1 MKSKYDLFRKEDRMW
16 FCQIAINLPR
26 TFVETMS
33 LGSHWKITSFLSTWK
48 ADWNFNLVFPIVF
61 FFYNLIFIL
70 YWDRVDLQCCVS
82 SRNTA
87 EWFSCIYEVI
97 GMFILFRFFPH
108 VGYYRILS
116 RAPCVYSWSLL
127 IICFIP
133 IMYLFI
139 WNCSED
145 LVVPTDMH
153 FNSLGHSVR
162 LIWRPHFKNF

>member
-1 MKSKYDLFRKEDRMW
+1 MILPNCNKFTKNFCRNHVIGLPLENHLISEHLKSLLKF
-16 FCQIAINLPR
+16 Q
-26 TFVETMS
+26 
-33 LGSHWKITSFLSTWK
+33 LSVP
-48 ADWNFNLVFPIVF
+48 NCF